1 MEPNMFAHL
10 PLTALRTFES
20 AARLLSFKAAAED
33 LSVTPT
39 AVSHQIRSL
48 EHWLG
53 VPLFQRLPRQVRLTD
68 SGERLFHSLHGA
80 LLDVTQ
86 SVDSLRPSPSPT
98 QLTVSTTAAFAALW
112 LVPRLGRFY
121 TRHPRISLR
130 LDTRCEVVDLQQDAS
145 IDVAIRYSQD
155 DYPDLHGLCL
165 FDERFAV
172 YGAPRQVALAQQQRP
187 SLISVHWRN
196 SRLYA
201 DGWQAWC
208 TLAGEQWLD
217 DPALV
222 RSYDEEQYALQ
233 AAIAGQ
239 GLVLASNILV
249 SQSVASGLLQ
259 PYRPQVQVDG
269 AGYSALC
276 VPGRERHP
284 PVKAFLQWLQE
295 ESLLDGHPPLER
307 GGAPGRSHSAN

>member
-1 MEPNMFAHL
+1 MFAHL
-10 PLTALRTFES
+10 PLTSLRTFES
-20 AARLLSFKAAAED
+20 AARLSSFKEAADD

-53 VPLFQRLPRQVRLTD
+53 VPLFERLPRQVRLTAA
-68 SGERLFHSLHGA
+68 GERLFHSLHSA
-80 LLDVTQ
+80 LLDVAQ
-86 SVDSLRPSPSPT
+86 SVDTLRPKPDNA

-112 LVPRLGRFY
+112 LVPRLGHFY
-121 TRHPRISLR
+121 AQHPGINLR
-130 LDTRCEVVDLQQDAS
+130 LDTQCEVVDLQQDAS
-145 IDVAIRYSQD
+145 IDVAIRYSLD
-155 DYPDLHGLCL
+155 GYLNLHGLCL

-172 YGAPRQVALAQQQRP
+172 YGAPQQVALARHERP
-187 SLISVHWRN
+187 TLISVHWRN
-196 SRLYA
+196 STLYA

-208 TLAGEQWLD
+208 AQAGENWFDEQS
-217 DPALV
+217 LV

-259 PYRPQVQVDG
+259 AYRPEIQVGG

-284 PVKAFLQWLQE
+284 PVRALLHWLQHQA
-295 ESLLDGHPPLER
+295 LHAGHPPL
-307 GGAPGRSHSAN
+307 ARS

>member
-1 MEPNMFAHL
+1 MFAHL

-53 VPLFQRLPRQVRLTD
+53 VALFERLPRQVRLTEP
-68 SGERLFHSLHGA
+68 GQRLFHSLHSA
-80 LLDVTQ
+80 LLEVTQ
-86 SVDSLRPSPSPT
+86 SVDTLRPKPSNT

-121 TRHPRISLR
+121 ARYPNISVR
-130 LDTRCEVVDLQQDAS
+130 LDSQSEVVDLQQDAS
-145 IDVAIRYSQD
+145 IDVAIRYSQEG
-155 DYPDLHGLCL
+155 YLNLHGLCL

-172 YGAPRQVALAQQQRP
+172 YGAPQQVAQAHQQQP
-187 SLISVHWRN
+187 TLISVHWRN

-208 TLAGEQWLD
+208 ALAGESWFEHQPLI
-217 DPALV
+217 

-249 SQSVASGLLQ
+249 SQSVAGGLLQ
-259 PYRPQVQVDG
+259 PYRPEVQVDG

-284 PVKAFLQWLQE
+284 PVRAFLQWLQQ
-295 ESLLDGHPPLER
+295 ESLLAGHPPL
-307 GGAPGRSHSAN
+307 ARS